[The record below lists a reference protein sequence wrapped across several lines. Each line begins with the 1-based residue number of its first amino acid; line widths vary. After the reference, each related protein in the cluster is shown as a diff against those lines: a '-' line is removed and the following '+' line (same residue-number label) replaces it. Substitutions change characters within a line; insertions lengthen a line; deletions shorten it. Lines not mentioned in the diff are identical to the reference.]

1 MAKKGLI
8 VSADDQIRFESIQPY
23 LQGEISQVNPGET
36 ISLDGHS
43 FRVVHPEKVQL
54 AGQTVEISFDLEGKM
69 KIWLAGME
77 LKWERVRNQQ
87 RIRARGVA

>member
-1 MAKKGLI
+1 
-8 VSADDQIRFESIQPY
+8 VFSI
-23 LQGEISQVNPGET
+23 LKHRKVNPGET

-43 FRVVHPEKVQL
+43 FRVVHPEKVSL
-54 AGQTVEISFDLEGKM
+54 AGQTVELRFDLEGKM
-69 KIWLAGME
+69 RIWFAGTE